1 MAGQDLP
8 DEERALFRAAIADAK
23 PLPPPATHH
32 FRRAA
37 PAARPAFR
45 AADEAEA
52 LAEACN
58 GRLEGFALPDHG
70 CGDELV
76 FARPGV
82 QHRVLH
88 RLGRGQYRIDGEL
101 DLHGLTVP
109 EAHVEVNA
117 LLRRARAHRPR
128 VVRIVHGKGLRSRHG
143 RPVLKPHLDRWL
155 AHAEAVLA
163 FCSAP
168 PHDGG
173 TGAVYVLLRRR
184 CQARCHQAR

>member
-1 MAGQDLP
+1 MARQDLP
-8 DEERALFRAAIADAK
+8 DEDRILFRAATADAA

-32 FRRAA
+32 FRHPA

-52 LAEACN
+52 LAEACS
-58 GRLEGFALPDHG
+58 GRMEEFALPDHG
-70 CGDELV
+70 RGDELV

-82 QHRVLH
+82 QRRLLR

-109 EAHVEVNA
+109 QAHAQVNA
-117 LLRRARAHRPR
+117 LLRQPGDHRPR
-128 VVRIVHGKGLRSRHG
+128 VVRIVHGKGLRSRQG
-143 RPVLKPHLDRWL
+143 RPVIKPHLDRWL
-155 AHAEAVLA
+155 THAEAVLA

-173 TGAVYVLLRRR
+173 TGALYVLLRRHR
-184 CQARCHQAR
+184 RLK

>member
-1 MAGQDLP
+1 MAHQYLP
-8 DEERALFRAAIADAK
+8 EEDRALFRAATADAE
-23 PLPPPATHH
+23 PLPPPASHH

-52 LAEACN
+52 LAEACS
-58 GRLEGFALPDHG
+58 GRLEEFALPDHG
-70 CGDELV
+70 YGDELV

-82 QHRVLH
+82 QRRVLR
-88 RLGRGQYRIDGEL
+88 RLGRAQYRIDGEL

-109 EAHVEVNA
+109 QAHAEVNA
-117 LLRRARAHRPR
+117 LLRRAGDHRPR

-143 RPVLKPHLDRWL
+143 RSVLKPHLDCWL

-184 CQARCHQAR
+184 R